1 MSLVIRNGRVLGHP
15 RAVAENADILV
26 EHGTIRAI
34 EKPGVISEE
43 AYQNIDASD
52 QLLVPGLVNG
62 HSHSHGGLGKG
73 AVGDRVSLEVFLA
86 GSGAI
91 NGSRTREDKW
101 LSAALTAV
109 ELVRKGCTAVYDLFV
124 EYPVP
129 SREGMDAV
137 ASAYAEIGMR
147 AVVAPM
153 MADRTL
159 YQALPGLLE
168 SLPPHVREQVENLKT
183 APYEASIEA
192 VRGILDGWTYD
203 RERIKP
209 GLGPTIPL
217 HCSDD
222 FLVSCSRLSKDYDV
236 VLQTHL
242 AESKAQAVLGL
253 RKYGCSLTAHL
264 DKLGL
269 LNERFSAAHG
279 VWIGEDDIRRLAD
292 RGAGVV
298 HNPMS
303 NLRLGS
309 GIAPARS
316 LLNAGVRLGIGTDAT
331 NTSDGQNMF
340 EVLRL
345 ASYLSRVTTRDLDQ
359 WLSAED
365 VLTAASEG
373 SASIL
378 GFDRIGKLERG
389 FKADIVFLDLGH
401 INYVPLRNTALQL
414 AYAENGSAV
423 KHVMIDGRFVLKDG
437 HLLTVDE
444 GKLRRRA
451 EEAVARLDQANA
463 AAKKAATEV
472 SKLVGHFCIAHAR
485 SELQTAHNFATHLD
499 S

>member
-1 MSLVIRNGRVLGHP
+1 
-15 RAVAENADILV
+15 
-26 EHGTIRAI
+26 
-34 EKPGVISEE
+34 
-43 AYQNIDASD
+43 
-52 QLLVPGLVNG
+52 VNG

-129 SREGMDAV
+129 SREGMDEV
-137 ASAYAEIGMR
+137 AAAYAEIGMR
-147 AVVAPM
+147 AVIAPM

-168 SLPPHVREQVENLKT
+168 SLPPHVREHVESLKA

-203 RERIKP
+203 RDRIRP

-222 FLVSCSRLSKDYDV
+222 FLVSCSRLSKEYDV

-242 AESKAQAVLGL
+242 AESRSQAVLGL
-253 RKYGCSLTAHL
+253 KKYGCSLTAHL

-279 VWIGEDDIRRLAD
+279 IWIDPDDISRLAD

-309 GIAPARS
+309 GVAPARA

-340 EVLRL
+340 EALRL
-345 ASYLSRVTTRDLDQ
+345 ASYLSRVAIRDLDQ
-359 WLSAED
+359 WLSAEE

-378 GFDRIGKLERG
+378 GFDRIGKLEKDY
-389 FKADIVFLDLGH
+389 KADIVFLDLGH
-401 INYVPLRNTALQL
+401 INYVPLRNAVLQL
-414 AYAENGSAV
+414 AYAENGAAV
-423 KHVMIDGRFVLKDG
+423 QSVMIDGRFVLKDG
-437 HLLTVDE
+437 RLLTVDE

-451 EEAVARLDQANA
+451 EEAVARLDQANT
-463 AAKKAATEV
+463 AAKRAAVEV

-485 SELQTAHNFATHLD
+485 SGFQTAHNLTEHPHR
-499 S
+499 